1 MAEEVLSIKITADNS
16 QAVAGLKQTE
26 TSMQNVSAAFKQ
38 QQNSVKALDT
48 STQEAISTNGK
59 MNASLGE
66 MKAYLKDLKAEL
78 NATVNPAQFKEVR
91 TEIDNTSN
99 SIKSLESKG
108 GADGGFGAAIGG
120 ARKFQ
125 FILRSFA
132 GVGLF
137 AIFNVLYEG
146 LNELALGFGR
156 AEKLANKFQDSYLK
170 GMSAAVGGAEAEAAS
185 VNSLVIAIEDE
196 SISRKHRQ
204 EALDSLKKSYP
215 EYFDQQGIDID
226 NTLAL
231 EKANAAL
238 EESLVRRSKVQ
249 ALVTLLSK
257 AYESQAESEHNTL
270 RQQVNSLSGWE
281 KGWAAVTGAMTGFNA
296 QTMGMNLATSLMNE
310 GIKNNTANLVDAR
323 TNIASVTK
331 ELEKL
336 TAEQVKNGD
345 LSINGKKEKEITR
358 SGNPDQRK
366 QAKVTDPRHVEEWAV
381 NEALK
386 ERLQLLSAEYD
397 IIGKQ
402 ILREKEKADL
412 TVRLKLDGEGTKSS
426 ALKSYEE
433 EQNQRLYERL
443 AALGKI
449 KSEQAEY
456 NLEMSK
462 QIQLGEGIANSMGHA
477 IQAIASAKN
486 PFEALTK
493 ALKQM
498 VIDLAIAVAKM
509 LIMKAIMAALNPGA
523 KIGEVVGQ
531 AVAGTTPFATG
542 GVVTG
547 ATNALIGEAGPEA
560 VLPLDRLRS
569 FVDQAG
575 RTGAMAAMGGG
586 GQSSGGSGE
595 FTLRGNDL
603 VLALQRSNYSLNL
616 RR

>member
-48 STQEAISTNGK
+48 STQDAISTNGK

-91 TEIDNTSN
+91 TEIDNTAN

-146 LNELALGFGR
+146 LNELALGFDR

-170 GMSAAVGGAEAEAAS
+170 GMSAAVGGAEAEAAN

-215 EYFDQQGIDID
+215 EYFDQQRIDID
-226 NTLAL
+226 NTLGL
-231 EKANAAL
+231 ENANTKL
-238 EESLVRRSKVQ
+238 EEALIRRSKVQ
-249 ALVTLLSK
+249 ALVTLLGK

-270 RQQVNSLSGWE
+270 RQQVNSLSGWQE
-281 KGWAAVTGAMTGFNA
+281 GWSLVTGAMRGFNA
-296 QTMGMNLATSLMNE
+296 QSMGVGLATNLMNE
-310 GIKNNTANLVDAR
+310 AIKNNNANLLDSR
-323 TNIASVTK
+323 ENITSLTK

-345 LSINGKKEKEITR
+345 LSVNTKKEKEITR

-366 QAKVTDPRHVEEWAV
+366 QAKVTDPRHVEELAV

-386 ERLQLLSAEYD
+386 ERLNLLSAEYD

-402 ILREKEKADL
+402 IIREKEKSDL

-456 NLEMSK
+456 NLEMSR
-462 QIQLGEGIANSMGHA
+462 QIQLGEGIANSMTHA
-477 IQAIASAKN
+477 MQAIASAKN

-509 LIMKAIMAALNPGA
+509 LIMKAIMTALNPGA
-523 KIGEVVGQ
+523 AIGKVVGG
-531 AVAGTTPFATG
+531 AMAGTTPFATG

-575 RTGAMAAMGGG
+575 RTGAMAAMSGG